1 MKKITGVLLCAAAAA
16 VMTACGGG
24 GSTSDRNGSPSGCV
38 SAVLQEQ
45 ISAEEAGAAT
55 SSDST
60 ETSGSEEP
68 GTKTSGAEETDKT
81 KTAGEDA
88 LAENAGPDADADVDT
103 DADVDLTAL
112 SSTMVYSEV
121 YNMMVLPEEYIGK
134 TVKMDGLFAH
144 SHDDATGKDYFACI
158 IQDATAC
165 CSQGIEFVLTDDYT
179 WPEDYPQVSEEI
191 CVAGVFDT
199 YMENG
204 NRYCTLRDAALL

>member
-1 MKKITGVLLCAAAAA
+1 
-16 VMTACGGG
+16 
-24 GSTSDRNGSPSGCV
+24 
-38 SAVLQEQ
+38 
-45 ISAEEAGAAT
+45 
-55 SSDST
+55 
-60 ETSGSEEP
+60 
-68 GTKTSGAEETDKT
+68 
-81 KTAGEDA
+81 
-88 LAENAGPDADADVDT
+88 
-103 DADVDLTAL
+103 
-112 SSTMVYSEV
+112 MVYSEV
-121 YNMMVLPEEYIGK
+121 YNMMVSPEEYIGK

-165 CSQGIEFVLTDDYT
+165 CSQGIAFVLADDYT